1 MKRPKIS
8 LSRGEKKQKDETK
21 SEFIESIY
29 RALDKKISG
38 KSIATLKVL
47 NPFTMTGGLVS

>member
-1 MKRPKIS
+1 MKRPTIS

-29 RALDKKISG
+29 RVLDKKISG
-38 KSIATLKVL
+38 KSLATLKVL